1 LKAGVHNT
9 MERKK
14 IKKYS
19 MAFLLSTSMMFTGV
33 AGAFAAGNGQSFQD
47 IQRHWAKSQI
57 QQWVD
62 QGLAHGYKDG
72 TFKPDH
78 TITRAEFVTLV
89 NQAFGLTAKTA
100 NSFLDVNAKD
110 WFVDEVSIA
119 KASGYI
125 AGYKDGT
132 FRPNS
137 PISREEVAAI
147 LSHLLKLNTSES
159 TQLDQFKDSG
169 LIQWSKPFISA
180 VVANGSMNGYPDHT
194 FKPTGFITRAEA
206 IVALDHAKTSK
217 STNDVSLTI
226 DKAGTYGPASGTE
239 ANGSVVIRS
248 ASVIL
253 QNKVINGD
261 LTITEQV
268 GDGDVS
274 LKNVIVKGTTT
285 IKGGGMNSIHLVNS
299 TLNSVVVNKAD
310 GHVRLV
316 ANGSTQVGSVTLQS
330 GAKLEEDQLSGNGFE
345 DVNVDS
351 QVPAQADVILDGSFQ
366 KVEIQAANSE
376 VELTNGDVKDL
387 VVKANS
393 TLTLSD
399 GTKVSNLDVQSA
411 AQVNG
416 AGSVDNA
423 NVSVQGVTFEQKPS
437 NLQLGDNVKVTV
449 AGTEVSAP
457 TTPSAPGGG
466 GGAVEAVIPT
476 ASNITLGEVTA
487 TGTGSNLSVTLPGD
501 ALLSSL
507 QANINTSSKVE
518 IVGLLNGSGVD
529 KLYRLKEELPGGTY
543 SKDVNAGS
551 QSIDLA
557 SMLGLPSSTTAAM
570 ASFAINKQLTSSFTI
585 QIKITNTNDSS
596 KTTTY
601 NLLINVN

>member
-1 LKAGVHNT
+1 MKAGVHNT

-14 IKKYS
+14 VKKYS
-19 MAFLLSTSMMFTGV
+19 MAFLLSTSMVFTGV

-47 IQRHWAKSQI
+47 IQRHWAKGQI

-89 NQAFGLTAKTA
+89 NQAFGLTTKTA
-100 NSFLDVNAKD
+100 NSFLDVNTKD

-147 LSHLLKLNTSES
+147 LSHLLKLNTSDS

-180 VVANGSMNGYPDHT
+180 VVENGSMNGYPDHT

-217 STNDVSLTI
+217 STVSLTI

-239 ANGSVVIRS
+239 ANGSIVIRS

-268 GDGDVS
+268 GDGDVT
-274 LKNVIVKGTTT
+274 LRNVIVKGTTT
-285 IKGGGMNSIHLVNS
+285 IKGGGMNSIHLENS

-345 DVNVDS
+345 DVIVDS

-366 KVEIQAANSE
+366 KVEIKAANSE

-393 TLTLSD
+393 TLTLAD
-399 GTKVSNLDVQSA
+399 GTKIANLDVQSA
-411 AQVNG
+411 TQVSG
-416 AGSVDNA
+416 KGSVENA

-449 AGTEVSAP
+449 AGSEVSTP
-457 TTPSAPGGG
+457 TNPSAPGGG

-476 ASNITLGEVTA
+476 ASNISLGEVTV
-487 TGTGSNLSVTLPGD
+487 TGTGSNLSVTLPGG
-501 ALLSSL
+501 ASLSSL
-507 QANINTSSKVE
+507 QANINTTSKVE

-551 QSIDLA
+551 QSINLS

-585 QIKITNTNDSS
+585 QFKITNANDSS